1 MTYYVLDGN
10 WTSAVS
16 SQVGNNSES
25 YLYSINTAVSDPAV
39 GCEKKTFY
47 ASYQC
52 GKDKRVRNIPS
63 ILDAVGQTALFDC
76 SDLYEK
82 CNGLTL
88 NLGDDGILTIK
99 DKEDKN
105 LWDST
110 KANSYSA
117 LPTDKLL
124 ALDEYKPILSD
135 GTNNPDTNMFANRS
149 YLNAG
154 EFLEPG
160 QYIGS
165 PNGTCRLEMVGSE
178 TAGNGRWI
186 TVTAPYTTSRDKVLI
201 RLTIKNWKSFAY
213 IIVVP
218 TKGTVLPDF
227 GSNYILEVATA
238 TNEPWIT
245 IGTDKQSIFILNWPQ
260 KSASYNLRYGN
271 NRKYAKKA
279 YRNKDYIG
287 LWPINA
293 GEFVTF
299 TKIGDEGST
308 VTVGGEGSKMFRYG
322 SGNRWVTKLMS
333 GSFTANNSTFGDPA
347 PGTRK
352 EIQISTTAVPT
363 GTDDKPNKVQIQMFA
378 SVPSGSALQVV
389 FNTVGCTDEL
399 PITALNNESS
409 NLFTIPKTERD
420 SLGKIGYVNEY
431 GQLNPYN
438 DPSMIANYSAYFK
451 PLSNADNS
459 SYGMYGND
467 LGSPV
472 NVASKDECQQ
482 LCTEYGSASSTASS
496 TAQKVNCVGFQYES
510 VKKVCQLKSEGVTT
524 RGIRISNPSDGSV
537 NYQYYSRMKDITG
550 LDSSCPSKAEDTIT
564 GSPSDWAGFSLGAP
578 IVKTTYNANGSVNTQ
593 GTQCGLVN
601 AVKGQRKAALMADL
615 SLNTFKGQLSGT
627 IKNLYDKYQS
637 LKNILSTN
645 ESNLDDTMKKLIE
658 TKKNE
663 ADWSGKEMAQ
673 LDAMNEDREL
683 NKQSQ
688 NYKHIMWTIL
698 AIIAIFVIIKLAK
711 YLGVSSSSSSGPSAS
726 ASTSASGPSVEAS
739 ASSASAS
746 ASTSATASK

>member
-16 SQVGNNSES
+16 AEVGNNSGS
-25 YLYSINTAVSDPAV
+25 YLYPINTSVSDPAV

-52 GKDKRVRNIPS
+52 GKDKKVRNVPS

-76 SDLYEK
+76 TDLYDK

-99 DKEDKN
+99 DKSDKP

-110 KANSYSA
+110 KAKSYSA
-117 LPTDKLL
+117 LPTDKIL

-135 GTNNPDTNMFANRS
+135 GTNNPDSDMFANRS

-178 TAGNGRWI
+178 TAGNGRWV
-186 TVTAPYTTSRDKVLI
+186 TVTLPYTTSRDKVLT
-201 RLTIKNWKSFAY
+201 RLTFKNWKDFSY

-218 TKGTVLPDF
+218 TKGTVLPNF

-245 IGTDKQSIFILNWPQ
+245 IGTDKKYLFILNWPQ

-271 NRKYAKKA
+271 FGKYAKKN
-279 YRNKDYIG
+279 YTNKDYIF
-287 LWPINA
+287 LWPVNA
-293 GEFVTF
+293 GEFASF
-299 TKIGDEGST
+299 TKVGNEGST
-308 VTVGGEGSKMFRYG
+308 VTVEGGGDKIFRYG
-322 SGNRWVTKLMS
+322 HGNRWVTKAMS
-333 GSFTANNSTFGDPA
+333 GTFTANNSTFGDPA
-347 PGTRK
+347 PDIGK
-352 EIQISTTAVPT
+352 EIQVSTTSIPA
-363 GTDDKPNKVQIQMFA
+363 GTDEKPNKVQIQMFESA
-378 SVPSGSALQVV
+378 PSGSALQVV

-409 NLFTIPKTERD
+409 RLYTIPKTERD

-459 SYGMYGND
+459 TYGMYGND
-467 LGSPV
+467 LGNPI
-472 NVASKDECQQ
+472 NVASKDECKE
-482 LCTEYGSASSTASS
+482 LCKFNPISCA
-496 TAQKVNCVGFQYES
+496 GFQYES
-510 VKKVCQLKSEGVTT
+510 VKKVCQLKSEGVTKA
-524 RGIRISNPSDGSV
+524 GIRISNPTDGSV

-550 LDSSCPSKAEDTIT
+550 LDASCPSKVEDTIT

-578 IVKTTYNANGSVNTQ
+578 IVKTTYNADGTVNTQ

-601 AVKGQRKAALMADL
+601 AVKGQRKAALLADL

-645 ESNLDDTMKKLIE
+645 QSNLDDTMKELIE
-658 TKKNE
+658 TKKNA
-663 ADWSGKEMAQ
+663 ADWSGEEMAQ

-698 AIIAIFVIIKLAK
+698 AIIAIFVIIKLTK
-711 YLGVSSSSSSGPSAS
+711 YLGGSSSASSASGSTAGPSAS
-726 ASTSASGPSVEAS
+726 ASASGPSIEAS
-739 ASSASAS
+739 AS
-746 ASTSATASK
+746 STSATASK